1 MEKLQLL
8 REEEFR
14 ERKEKFASV
23 GMVNATEIVRNYG
36 ELIKEEGVKEDRKYL
51 GWKEISR
58 VL

>member
-23 GMVNATEIVRNYG
+23 GMVNAAEIVRNYG
-36 ELIKEEGVKEDRKYL
+36 ELIKEEGLKEDRKYL
-51 GWKEISR
+51 GWK
-58 VL
+58 